1 MVSGILHEAIMKER
15 TLTAAD
21 LFCGAGGASN
31 GLRRACLKRGVGL
44 DLVAVNHWPLAI
56 ETHKAN
62 HPEALHYCEPVEN
75 INPRQAVPGGRLDLL
90 LAGPECTHH
99 SIARGGKPINDQ
111 SRASAWCILRWA
123 TALEIESILIENV
136 REFREWG
143 PLGRNGRPLKSR
155 KGETF
160 EAFLA
165 ALRSLN
171 YRVEWRILNAANYGD
186 PTTRERLFIQARKG
200 RKPIT
205 WPAETHTPDGG
216 MTLFGPTERWRPA
229 REIIDW
235 SIHGTSIWS
244 RKRPLRPN
252 TLARIAAGIERFW
265 GDMAKPFL
273 VMLNGGG
280 RKGPGGVRTLDEPL
294 PVVTA
299 GGNHF
304 GLCEPFLLQQQ
315 SGGAPRRVSDPVPTI
330 ATAGAISLVQPFV
343 MSMEHSKAFVIPT
356 NHGKDSRTYPIDRPM
371 PTITTV
377 DAWGLVS
384 PFITKYYGT
393 GKARPVT
400 EPLDTVTTRD
410 RFGLVVPQCGAHL
423 DILFRMLQPH
433 ELAAA
438 MGFDPNYR
446 FCGSRENRVKQ
457 IGNAWPNG
465 LAEALCSEMLEA
477 LAA

>member
-1 MVSGILHEAIMKER
+1 MRKRRGKLA
-15 TLTAAD
+15 AAD

-31 GLRRACLKRGVGL
+31 GLHRACLRRGVSL

-62 HPEALHYCEPVEN
+62 HPEAMHYCEPVEN
-75 INPRQAVPGGRLDLL
+75 INPRQAVPSGRLDLL
-90 LAGPECTHH
+90 MAGPECTHH

-123 TALEIESILIENV
+123 TTLEIESILIENV

-143 PLGRNGRPLKSR
+143 PLGRNNRPLKSR

-160 EAFLA
+160 DAFIN

-205 WPAETHTPDGG
+205 WPVETHSPDGG
-216 MTLFGPTERWRPA
+216 ATLFGTTEKWRPA

-235 SIHGTSIWS
+235 SIAGKSIFG
-244 RKRPLRPN
+244 RKRPLKPN

-265 GDMAKPFL
+265 GDMARPFL

-315 SGGAPRRVSDPVPTI
+315 SNGAPRRVSNPVPTI
-330 ATAGAISLVQPFV
+330 ATAGKISLIQPFILPQFGEARAR
-343 MSMEHSKAFVIPT
+343 S
-356 NHGKDSRTYPIDRPM
+356 IDRPLG
-371 PTITTV
+371 TITTTSRGV
-377 DAWGLVS
+377 GLVA
-384 PFITKYYGT
+384 PFVVKYNST
-393 GKARPVT
+393 GGARSIAD
-400 EPLDTVTTRD
+400 PLDTVTTRD
-410 RFGLVVPQCGAHL
+410 RFGLVAPQCGAYL

-438 MGFDPNYR
+438 MGFDSDYQ
-446 FCGSRENRVKQ
+446 FCGSREDMVKQ
-457 IGNAWPNG
+457 IGNAWPNH
-465 LAEALCSEMLEA
+465 LAEALCSEIIGSV
-477 LAA
+477 AA

>member
-1 MVSGILHEAIMKER
+1 MKER
-15 TLTAAD
+15 ILKAAD

-31 GLRRACLKRGVGL
+31 GLRRACVRRGVGL
-44 DLVAVNHWPLAI
+44 NLVAVNHWPLAI

-62 HPEALHYCEPVEN
+62 HPDALHICEPVEN

-90 LAGPECTHH
+90 MAGPECVHH

-123 TALEIESILIENV
+123 TALDIETILIENV
-136 REFREWG
+136 REFTSWG
-143 PLGRNGRPLKSR
+143 PLGRNNRPLKSR

-160 EAFLA
+160 EAFLN

-171 YRVEWRILNAANYGD
+171 YRVEWKILNAANYGD

-205 WPAETHTPDGG
+205 WPAETHTPDGRR
-216 MTLFGPTERWRPA
+216 TLFGPTNRWRPA

-235 SIHGTSIWS
+235 SLPGKSIFS
-244 RKRPLRPN
+244 RKRPLCPN

-265 GDMAKPFL
+265 GKLAKPFL
-273 VMLNGGG
+273 VILNGGG
-280 RKGPGGVRTLDEPL
+280 RQGAGGVRTLDEPL
-294 PVVTA
+294 PVITA

-304 GLCEPFLLQQQ
+304 GL
-315 SGGAPRRVSDPVPTI
+315 
-330 ATAGAISLVQPFV
+330 
-343 MSMEHSKAFVIPT
+343 
-356 NHGKDSRTYPIDRPM
+356 
-371 PTITTV
+371 
-377 DAWGLVS
+377 VS
-384 PFITKYYGT
+384 PFNTKYYGT

-400 EPLDTVTTRD
+400 DPLDTVTTRD
-410 RFGLVVPQCGAHL
+410 RFGLAIPQYGACL

-438 MGFDPNYR
+438 MGFDPEYQ

-457 IGNAWPNG
+457 IGNAWANG
-465 LAEALCSEMLEA
+465 LAEALCAEILKT